1 MGRRWCGRPKA
12 WARRAR
18 TERKWRR
25 GQHHPRPR
33 CGYRHPGWD
42 QGSERRSLCFHH
54 SKLATYAPL
63 PRLNPRPAQEPS
75 PTKVVSSTTNLEMP
89 VNTLDELGS
98 YIVGCKSSPCHRTSK
113 QGCKVQESCGGL
125 LESYVLTTRCNI
137 IGMSYRRLTFVINAI
152 PIRFLTC

>member
-1 MGRRWCGRPKA
+1 MEGPRTGQGEQEPRESGEGDDTTLGLLAVIDILDEIKGQNVVPCVSTAVSRRPPLLS
-12 WARRAR
+12 
-18 TERKWRR
+18 
-25 GQHHPRPR
+25 PRP
-33 CGYRHPGWD
+33 
-42 QGSERRSLCFHH
+42 
-54 SKLATYAPL
+54 
-63 PRLNPRPAQEPS
+63 NPRPAREPS
-75 PTKVVSSTTNLEMP
+75 PTKVVSSTTNLETP

-98 YIVGCKSSPCHRTSK
+98 YIVGCKSSPCHRAGK